1 VQAIEKDTS
10 TVIGVHGILAKV
22 VQEVV
27 AMKDGT
33 HRPLITITIAD
44 GPPKAF
50 IKIQFWNA
58 SKGTGDELENQLHQA
73 VNVTKVRVKADPER
87 GNTYESI
94 GSHSRVT
101 SAKNPTLE
109 TWFFTP

>member
-1 VQAIEKDTS
+1 VQAIEYATS
-10 TVIGVHGILAKV
+10 TVICVHGILAKV

-50 IKIQFWNA
+50 ITIQFWNA
-58 SKGTGDELENQLHQA
+58 NKGTGDEFENLLHQA
-73 VNVTKVRVKADPER
+73 VNVTKVRVKADQER

-94 GSHSRVT
+94 GTHSRVT
-101 SAKNPTLE
+101 TAKNPTLE